1 MYENLYIYYIGDSAF
16 ASGQEETQ
24 GSGSGQSFGGN
35 IERYYPLLI
44 ILLLLILTY
53 KLLTG

>member
-1 MYENLYIYYIGDSAF
+1 MYENLYIYYIGDSSF
-16 ASGQEETQ
+16 TSIQEETQ
-24 GSGSGQSFGGN
+24 GSGSGQSFGRN

>member
-1 MYENLYIYYIGDSAF
+1 MYENLYIYYIGDSSF
-16 ASGQEETQ
+16 TSGQEETQ
-24 GSGSGQSFGGN
+24 GSGSRQSFGGKL
-35 IERYYPLLI
+35 ERYYPLLI